1 MSIKNSL
8 FNDFDETIYATSGNA
23 QLKNTKFSPEERL
36 KISLEER
43 LKMLE
48 KLIKEYYN
56 RYKNEGFICEWKIYK
71 VYNSGEYNSGNIQL
85 YKSQC
90 CNVGTDYINNANG
103 YMKYCPFCS
112 REIKVIE

>member
-23 QLKNTKFSPEERL
+23 QLKNTKFS
-36 KISLEER
+36 LEER

-48 KLIKEYYN
+48 KLIKEYCN
-56 RYKNEGFICEWKIYK
+56 RYKNVGFICEWKIYK
-71 VYNSGEYNSGNIQL
+71 VYNSGEYNSGNIRL

-90 CNVGTDYINNANG
+90 CNLGTDYINNANG

-112 REIKVIE
+112 LEIKVIE